1 MKLGR
6 VETGGKKNK
15 TWQLLRTSAAEIACM
30 YLLGCVCLRST
41 QAVQMMPPIADG
53 EAYLTT
59 TRKVE
64 NKTSKTEHAKQ
75 NQEVVQHNTTTTL
88 QMWEL

>member
-1 MKLGR
+1 MARMCCICLN
-6 VETGGKKNK
+6 V
-15 TWQLLRTSAAEIACM
+15 
-30 YLLGCVCLRST
+30 CVCLHST
-41 QAVQMMPPIADG
+41 QAVQMMPPTADG

-59 TRKVE
+59 TRKKKIKKKSGKLKQ
-64 NKTSKTEHAKQ
+64 NMQKQ